1 MSCAVVVELAHA
13 YTDSKTP
20 SAILETLNVTYHD
33 LGLEMQCVR
42 KSDHVA
48 SRKSGKGRENKKAC
62 MARGAQEE
70 QGCRI
75 A

>member
-1 MSCAVVVELAHA
+1 MF
-13 YTDSKTP
+13 
-20 SAILETLNVTYHD
+20 IYHD

-48 SRKSGKGRENKKAC
+48 SRKSGKGRENEKAC

-70 QGCRI
+70 
-75 A
+75 